1 MSYILNDVMY
11 EIAGD
16 NLQSEVALRDVM
28 SAINITPLPIMMG
41 SIIKTLIKYNIK
53 GDWIDKLYNN
63 ICDRDAFYMIAVI
76 KGIELKYITPKKVM
90 VAMKDETKKI
100 DVKGIFNKV
109 RDKHPN
115 WLPKEI
121 DIYMSV

>member
-11 EIAGD
+11 EIAGG

-28 SAINITPLPIMMG
+28 SAIKITPLPIMMG
-41 SIIKTLIKYNIK
+41 SIIKTLIKHNIT
-53 GDWIDKLYNN
+53 GDSIDKLYNN

-76 KGIELKYITPKKVM
+76 KGIELKYITPKKIM

-100 DVKGIFNKV
+100 DVKEIFNKV

>member
-41 SIIKTLIKYNIK
+41 SIIKTLIKYKIT
-53 GDWIDKLYNN
+53 GDSIDKLYNN
-63 ICDRDAFYMIAVI
+63 ICSRNAFYMIAVI
-76 KGIELKYITPKKVM
+76 KGIELEYITPKEIM
-90 VAMKDETKKI
+90 EAMKDETKKI
-100 DVKGIFNKV
+100 DVEDIFNKV
-109 RDKHPN
+109 RNKHPN
-115 WLPKEI
+115 WLPKKV
-121 DIYMSV
+121 DILMSE